1 MAKYYTTTEEL
12 TSIANAIRA
21 KGNTNESLTYPTDFV
36 TAIENITTAVTPTI
50 VEEKD
55 VNFIDYDGT
64 LLYSY
69 TATEAQAL
77 TALPA
82 NPSHS
87 GLTAKGWNW
96 TLAEIKT
103 QLTNVGGKVWVGQEY
118 NVTDGKTEIEI
129 VLDDPNYL
137 SPYLSIA
144 VNGTVVIDWGDSS
157 STTTVTGGSNTG
169 LKNSQHTYASTGRYV
184 IKISVTSGKFTFYS
198 DGTAYGTV
206 IRYGIS
212 GGDLRNLTY
221 SRAIRSIKMGTN
233 CYLGDRCLSNCQAMT
248 SFLISHDT
256 TSTGYSVFYYNYS
269 LKCLVFPRGITTL
282 QGYITY
288 DAKGMEHI
296 SFPPTLTTIG
306 SYFCINQ
313 FKLESIT
320 IPYSVTTINERM
332 LQGCSQLREVRFPDG
347 ISTLSYML
355 VSCKD
360 VQQVKLPTNLTTL
373 GNRCFFEC
381 YSIQSLTIP
390 ASVTTIGTEVFYDCY
405 GMHEYHFLSTVPPT
419 LSNTNAFTNMPT
431 GCVIYVPYSSDHS
444 ILDAYK
450 AAQNWSSYASRIQEE
465 PQS

>member
-21 KGNTNESLTYPTDFV
+21 KTNDNSSLVYPNGFV
-36 TAIENITTAVTPTI
+36 SAIESISSQTPVAV

-69 TATEAQAL
+69 TAQEAQAL

-87 GLTAKGWNW
+87 GLTAEGWNW

-129 VLDDPNYL
+129 VLDDPNHL

-144 VNGTVVIDWGDSS
+144 VNGTVVIDWGDGS

-169 LKNSQHTYASTGRYV
+169 LKNNQHTYASTGRYV

-198 DGTAYGTV
+198 DSTTYANV
-206 IRYGIS
+206 IRYGVS
-212 GGDLRNLTY
+212 SSDLRNLAY
-221 SRAIRSIKMGTN
+221 SDAIRSIKMGAN

-256 TSTGYSVFYYNYS
+256 TSTGYSVFYYNYN

-288 DAKGMEHI
+288 DAKNMEHI
-296 SFPPTLTTIG
+296 SFPPTITTIG

-313 FKLESIT
+313 FNLKSIT

-332 LQGCSQLREVRFPDG
+332 FQNCSQLREVRFPDG

-373 GNRCFFEC
+373 GARCFYEC

-390 ASVTTIGTEVFYDCY
+390 ASVTTISTEVFYDCY
-405 GMHEYHFLSTVPPT
+405 GMYEYHFLSETPPT
-419 LSNTNAFTNMPT
+419 LSNINAFTHIPT
-431 GCVIYVPYSSDHS
+431 GCIIYVPYSSDHS
-444 ILDAYK
+444 ILEAYQT
-450 AAQNWSSYASRIQEE
+450 AQNWSTYASYMQEE